1 MSASVSEYT
10 IFTGA
15 ASPRD
20 EGPSQPI
27 ETRRPP
33 RWTTLE
39 AAVSLTLAMTLIGVC
54 VWLSVS
60 AVFASVPADAW
71 VYRLAG
77 VAATGVAH
85 LLLWWGVSNRVFP
98 ISPLDKGTALTS
110 STIAVLAGIGA
121 AVLAIAV

>member
-15 ASPRD
+15 TSEDQTPT
-20 EGPSQPI
+20 PPI
-27 ETRRPP
+27 RTRRPQG
-33 RWTTLE
+33 WTTLE
-39 AAVSLTLAMTLIGVC
+39 AGVSLTLAMTLIGVC
-54 VWLSVS
+54 VWMSVN
-60 AVFASVPADAW
+60 AVVATVPADAW

-85 LLLWWGVSNRVFP
+85 LLLWWGVSDRVFP